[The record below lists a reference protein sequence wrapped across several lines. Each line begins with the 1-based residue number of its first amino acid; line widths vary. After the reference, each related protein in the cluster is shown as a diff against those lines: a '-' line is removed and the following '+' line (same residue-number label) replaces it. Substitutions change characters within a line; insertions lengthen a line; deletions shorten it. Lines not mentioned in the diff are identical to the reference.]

1 MLQTIADPADCGKLY
16 LCEISATSSQL
27 LTQYE
32 AETVQMFKRTYKA
45 NVRAK
50 RDKNISL
57 DTQKYLLQSS
67 KTTSPRRGYDTA
79 WRVGRRHRD
88 VSACRRRFPRC
99 EVTNIVTMVRSG
111 LATL

>member
-45 NVRAK
+45 KVRAK
-50 RDKNISL
+50 RDKNI
-57 DTQKYLLQSS
+57 TQNNVTLKFTQSIFLI
-67 KTTSPRRGYDTA
+67 D
-79 WRVGRRHRD
+79 
-88 VSACRRRFPRC
+88 
-99 EVTNIVTMVRSG
+99 N
-111 LATL
+111 ATC